1 MYDVCA
7 ATLTDEQQGRLL
19 QTLSAMGAAPLTEES
34 RELCDYVMRE
44 ELDLED
50 RMSLFDQFYTGQE
63 FTRTTPII

>member
-1 MYDVCA
+1 MIRFLGLATVTLALMYDVCA

-50 RMSLFDQFYTGQE
+50 RMT
-63 FTRTTPII
+63 